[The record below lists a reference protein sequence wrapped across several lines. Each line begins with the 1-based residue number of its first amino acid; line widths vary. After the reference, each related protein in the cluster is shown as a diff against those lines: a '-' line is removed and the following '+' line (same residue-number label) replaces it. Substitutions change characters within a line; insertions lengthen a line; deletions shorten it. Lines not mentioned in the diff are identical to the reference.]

1 MVKISFSWAV
11 FFFFAGFGLQ
21 GWSSPSFVTGK
32 SLYAN
37 QCAECH
43 GERGQGVE
51 DEYSKPLVGDWPLE
65 KIIRYV
71 DKTMPDYDPKLIQGK
86 DAELVSKFIFESFY
100 QKPELY
106 QKDSKVQL
114 SRLTNR
120 QFRQSLADLFSHFE
134 GQPKIQNRVHGLRGK
149 YYNAKGMNKK
159 KTIKL
164 EQIDGKIDFNFKD
177 QAPIQGMDVNK
188 FSIYWEG
195 SLKPRETGWY
205 EFFVQS
211 PNGFSLRVN
220 QNDGL
225 PTIDEKVT
233 AGMMREV
240 SAKLFLLGGR
250 PYPLSLEY
258 FKFDDPNAS
267 IELKWKTPV
276 GEKEIIPKEFLF
288 SEKVSSSFVTQQ
300 NLPPDDY
307 SQGFERGIQIDD
319 TWDEAVTFA
328 VLEAAEHAAEK
339 VSRLIRGRE
348 NDPDQREKVVAI
360 AEDFVRLAFR
370 EKLSHEELE
379 WIVHRKFNPETPLQT
394 SIEKVILFTLKSP
407 RFLYPEWQALAKDT
421 KDSFVVAS
429 RLALYLWDSVPD
441 MKMHDLIDR
450 GQFVKEL
457 QIENQAKQMTMDPR
471 AHAKFHDFLL
481 HWLEMNAE
489 ELPTK
494 STQKYPDFSSFLALD
509 LRRSLFRTIEK
520 IVWEKKG
527 HFEDFLRME
536 NFESNRAIAEY
547 YGMQFPKEKKATDFV
562 TFHSSKIKRQGL
574 HTHPYLLASHSYAEE
589 SSPIHR
595 GVFVSRKILGRTLR
609 PPKEAVSFSN
619 SDFDPSWTMRQK
631 VSTLTKP
638 ANCMSCH
645 DLINSTGFSLEG
657 FDAVGKT
664 REEMNGKPIN
674 LGVKFMDEEGNEK
687 QFHGPSYL
695 LDQALK
701 STKPSESFLEELF
714 KHLAKQPAQSYS
726 RIEIAKLSKMIF
738 QRKINLSELY
748 MKLCFL
754 ASTEGFSFQR

>member
-1 MVKISFSWAV
+1 MV
-11 FFFFAGFGLQ
+11 
-21 GWSSPSFVTGK
+21 
-32 SLYAN
+32 
-37 QCAECH
+37 
-43 GERGQGVE
+43 
-51 DEYSKPLVGDWPLE
+51 
-65 KIIRYV
+65 
-71 DKTMPDYDPKLIQGK
+71 
-86 DAELVSKFIFESFY
+86 
-100 QKPELY
+100 
-106 QKDSKVQL
+106 
-114 SRLTNR
+114 
-120 QFRQSLADLFSHFE
+120 
-134 GQPKIQNRVHGLRGK
+134 
-149 YYNAKGMNKK
+149 
-159 KTIKL
+159 
-164 EQIDGKIDFNFKD
+164 
-177 QAPIQGMDVNK
+177 
-188 FSIYWEG
+188 
-195 SLKPRETGWY
+195 
-205 EFFVQS
+205 
-211 PNGFSLRVN
+211 
-220 QNDGL
+220 
-225 PTIDEKVT
+225 
-233 AGMMREV
+233 
-240 SAKLFLLGGR
+240 
-250 PYPLSLEY
+250 
-258 FKFDDPNAS
+258 
-267 IELKWKTPV
+267 
-276 GEKEIIPKEFLF
+276 
-288 SEKVSSSFVTQQ
+288 
-300 NLPPDDY
+300 
-307 SQGFERGIQIDD
+307 
-319 TWDEAVTFA
+319 
-328 VLEAAEHAAEK
+328 
-339 VSRLIRGRE
+339 
-348 NDPDQREKVVAI
+348 
-360 AEDFVRLAFR
+360 
-370 EKLSHEELE
+370 
-379 WIVHRKFNPETPLQT
+379 
-394 SIEKVILFTLKSP
+394 LFTLKSP

-441 MKMHDLIDR
+441 MNMHDLVDR

-471 AHAKFHDFLL
+471 AQAKFHDFLL

-547 YGMQFPKEKKATDFV
+547 YGMQFPKEKKPTDFV

-657 FDAVGKT
+657 FDAVGKA

-674 LGVKFMDEEGNEK
+674 LGVKYMDEEGNEK
-687 QFHGPSYL
+687 QFYGPSHL

-748 MKLCFL
+748 MKLCFF